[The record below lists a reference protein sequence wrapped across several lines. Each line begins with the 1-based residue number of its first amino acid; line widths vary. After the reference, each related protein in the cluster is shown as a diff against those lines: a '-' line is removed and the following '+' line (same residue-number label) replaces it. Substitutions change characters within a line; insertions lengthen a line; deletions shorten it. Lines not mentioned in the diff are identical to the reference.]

1 MTPGKNYKRAQNIRA
16 LLDEKT
22 KNNLKLL
29 KDKLL

>member
-1 MTPGKNYKRAQNIRA
+1 MTPGKNYKRAQNFRA

>member
-1 MTPGKNYKRAQNIRA
+1 MTPGKNYKRAQNFRT